1 MRDEH
6 RTVENVELE
15 QEYPRN
21 MQLGITITLVLLIG
35 LFLVVRGLEVSPY
48 HPSSEF
54 EVMSEEVDL
63 VTTEVEEPP
72 PPPKPKVEVEEATT
86 EEEAEEEDVEIAP
99 TTEFNEL
106 EAPPPPTTQEAFEF
120 YAVEVRP
127 QVIKRAQPRYPELA
141 RKAGIEGRVMVRAL
155 VDESGNVIRA
165 QVLKSDNE
173 IFNEAALEAA
183 KKFKFKPGM
192 QRDRPVKVWVMIPFI
207 FRLQR

>member
-1 MRDEH
+1 MRDER

-35 LFLVVRGLEVSPY
+35 LFLGVRGLEVSPY

-86 EEEAEEEDVEIAP
+86 EEEAQEEDVEIAP

-106 EAPPPPTTQEAFEF
+106 
-120 YAVEVRP
+120 
-127 QVIKRAQPRYPELA
+127 
-141 RKAGIEGRVMVRAL
+141 
-155 VDESGNVIRA
+155 
-165 QVLKSDNE
+165 
-173 IFNEAALEAA
+173 
-183 KKFKFKPGM
+183 
-192 QRDRPVKVWVMIPFI
+192 
-207 FRLQR
+207 